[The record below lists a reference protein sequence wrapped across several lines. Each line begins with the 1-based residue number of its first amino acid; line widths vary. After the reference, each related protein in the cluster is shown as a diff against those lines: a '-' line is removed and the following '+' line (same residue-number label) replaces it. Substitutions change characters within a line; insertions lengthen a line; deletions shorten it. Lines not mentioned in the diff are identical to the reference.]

1 MSTGVQRESDGP
13 ASENR
18 HRCFVHRG
26 LSQDKILP
34 VRRENAKRPTISWDD
49 RGRPNTDTKS
59 RSRKQIIKGKQ
70 WAGDGNRTHV
80 LSTVSGA
87 YRLLVLW
94 SKVANQFDRL
104 DCNQEVTRDSFVK
117 GILNHTV
124 WVVLSGIVDERGEGN
139 WAVTVRDS
147 NQLKCVPTRQTN
159 DLP

>member
-34 VRRENAKRPTISWDD
+34 VRRQNAKRPTISWDD

-59 RSRKQIIKGKQ
+59 RSR
-70 WAGDGNRTHV
+70 NV

-104 DCNQEVTRDSFVK
+104 DSNNKIKKTKCFIWRRLGSRKPFFLSLRCTEFVPNSQLGK
-117 GILNHTV
+117 IPNYGPSLSQSTDLNGI
-124 WVVLSGIVDERGEGN
+124 
-139 WAVTVRDS
+139 
-147 NQLKCVPTRQTN
+147 
-159 DLP
+159 

>member
-34 VRRENAKRPTISWDD
+34 VRRQNAKRPTISWDD
-49 RGRPNTDTKS
+49 SGRPNAHTKS
-59 RSRKQIIKGKQ
+59 RSR
-70 WAGDGNRTHV
+70 NV

-87 YRLLVLW
+87 YRLLVRW

-104 DCNQEVTRDSFVK
+104 DSNQEVKPDAFVK
-117 GILNHTV
+117 GNLNYKV
-124 WVVLSGIVDERGEGN
+124 WGVASGIVDERAGREL
-139 WAVTVRDS
+139 AVTVWDS
-147 NQLKCVPTRQTN
+147 NQ
-159 DLP
+159 